1 MSIKISFSLKI
12 HYKPHKY
19 MLFFIILHSK
29 SFNRAKSFSLKI
41 HYKPHKYMLFFIILH
56 SKSFNRAKDSFHH
69 KPYIRYG
76 KQEIN
81 AGSY

>member
-1 MSIKISFSLKI
+1 MSIKI
-12 HYKPHKY
+12 
-19 MLFFIILHSK
+19 
-29 SFNRAKSFSLKI
+29 SFSLKI